1 MKLLIWQG
9 QKNLSLIKLKSVGYA
24 SKEKTYL
31 VPTHLVVTNQS
42 SRDFQTSEDPDDQVA
57 VQICQM
63 GKNTIRICLHLDNSD
78 DKMVDQICKK
88 LRFVFNDI
96 KK

>member
-1 MKLLIWQG
+1 ML
-9 QKNLSLIKLKSVGYA
+9 QKKRINISTCLFNY
-24 SKEKTYL
+24 
-31 VPTHLVVTNQS
+31 LVVTNQS
-42 SRDFQTSEDPDDQVA
+42 SRVFQTSEDPDDQVI
-57 VQICQM
+57 VQLCQM

-78 DKMVDQICKK
+78 DNMVDQICKK

>member
-1 MKLLIWQG
+1 ML
-9 QKNLSLIKLKSVGYA
+9 QKKRINIS
-24 SKEKTYL
+24 TYL
-31 VPTHLVVTNQS
+31 FNYLLVTNQS
-42 SRDFQTSEDPDDQVA
+42 SRDFQTSEDPDDQVV

-78 DKMVDQICKK
+78 GKMVDQICKK